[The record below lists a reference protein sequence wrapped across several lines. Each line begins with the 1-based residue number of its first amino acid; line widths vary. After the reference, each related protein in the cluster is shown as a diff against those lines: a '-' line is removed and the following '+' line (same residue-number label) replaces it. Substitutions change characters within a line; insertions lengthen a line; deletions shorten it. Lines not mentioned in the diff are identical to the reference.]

1 MKGPRL
7 AASLVIARRQVLE
20 TALSPMPWLAL
31 ALGLVLAHF
40 LVVAF
45 AGSVD
50 TIGFDPQRRPAFDLV
65 VRLLGGAFGSAFT
78 ARLFSEGPFLL
89 AVLVA
94 LAPFFL
100 YLSVASVFRFGLE
113 KSAGAHELLCYGP
126 ADGTAI
132 CLAAFFTQA
141 CFSAVAIAAVL
152 PFMAIEAAAA
162 NLVLGPL
169 FLTALP
175 MLFLMSLGMSA
186 WGVLCS
192 VLVPGAAS
200 ALALFAGLMAFFLA
214 ELGGSFAVSSA
225 SLRAVASAAAA
236 ATQWISPFACASLGH
251 GALSAG
257 NPGAFAGWAIAAVA
271 LPAALLAACHL
282 VISRTGDRA

>member
-1 MKGPRL
+1 VKSPRL

-20 TALSPMPWLAL
+20 TVLSPMPWLAL

-40 LVVAF
+40 LVAAF
-45 AGSVD
+45 AGSID
-50 TIGFDPQRRPAFDLV
+50 TVGFDPQRRPVFDLL
-65 VRLLGGAFGSAFT
+65 VRLLGGAFGAAFT

-89 AVLVA
+89 ALLVA

-132 CLAAFFTQA
+132 CLAAFITQA
-141 CFSAVAIAAVL
+141 CFSAAAVVVVL
-152 PFMAIEAAAA
+152 PFLAIEAAVA

-175 MLFLMSLGMSA
+175 LLFLMSLGVSA

-192 VLVPGAAS
+192 VVVPGAAS
-200 ALALFAGLMAFFLA
+200 ALALFAGLMGLFLA
-214 ELGGSFAVSSA
+214 ELAGSFAVSSP
-225 SLRAVASAAAA
+225 SVRAVASVAAA
-236 ATQWISPFACASLGH
+236 ATQWFSPFAYASFSH

-257 NPGAFAGWAIAAVA
+257 DPLGFALGALGAAA
-271 LPAALLAACHL
+271 LPAALLAASRL
-282 VISRTGDRA
+282 AISRLGVRS